1 MWWYREGDNILLVS
15 RFSII
20 IMSKMRR
27 HETHC
32 MANLHIKLSQGK
44 SFSAATRVRECECE
58 CASECICECTSES
71 ERAATEWLLSSAF
84 HSG

>member
-1 MWWYREGDNILLVS
+1 MLWYREGDNILLVS

-20 IMSKMRR
+20 IMGKMRR

-44 SFSAATRVRECECE
+44 AFSAATRVRECECE
-58 CASECICECTSES
+58 CVSASECTSES